1 MSKLIHRIHT
11 QILEH
16 ALIMPG
22 QTVVVGL
29 SGGPDSVFL
38 LHVLAELQKELAC
51 SLVAA
56 HLNHGWRAEASDEAA
71 WCAQFASQLKV
82 PYIMQHVRDVTVT
95 KQANGSQEAEGRNA
109 RRAFFE
115 TVAQEHGAQKIALA
129 HHADD
134 QLETFFI
141 RLARGASLD
150 GLCGM
155 LPQDGVYIRPLLEIS
170 KTEIVAYLA
179 EHQLSFCVDA
189 SNNSHDFLRNRI
201 RHILIP
207 ALESV
212 DPRYA
217 RSTART
223 MQQLNAA
230 EDFCA
235 QATAEGFGRVCSEN
249 ALNAEKLFKEHPY
262 LQRRIVMAWL
272 IAVKVPFAPSEGFF
286 NEILRFIYQSAA
298 QSHALAQSYHIMRA
312 DTLFLIKKIN
322 SSALQSREDTLC
334 ADIDNQN

>member
-1 MSKLIHRIHT
+1 MSNLVRRVHEKIAKHTLIT
-11 QILEH
+11 
-16 ALIMPG
+16 PG
-22 QTVVVGL
+22 QTILIGL

-38 LHVLAELQKELAC
+38 LHALVILQQELGC

-56 HLNHGWRAEASDEAA
+56 HLNHGWRAEANDEAT
-71 WCAQFASQLKV
+71 WCEQLAAQLKV
-82 PYIMQHVRDVTVT
+82 PFVVGHAQTIAIT
-95 KQANGSQEAEGRNA
+95 KRTPGSKEAEGRDA

-115 TVAQEHGAQKIALA
+115 EAAQTYKAHTIALA

-155 LPQDGVYIRPLLEIS
+155 LPHDGLYIRPLLEIS
-170 KTEIVAYLA
+170 KAEILAYLA
-179 EHQLSFCVDA
+179 EHKLSFCVDA
-189 SNNSHDFLRNRI
+189 SNDSHDFLRNRI
-201 RHILIP
+201 RHTLMP

-212 DPRYA
+212 DPRYV

-223 MQQLNAA
+223 MQQLNDA

-235 QATAEGFGRVCSEN
+235 QATTEGFGRVCSEN

-262 LQRRIVMAWL
+262 LQRRIVIAWL
-272 IAVKVPFAPSEGFF
+272 IAAGVPFTPSESFF
-286 NEILRFIYQSAA
+286 DEILRFIREGAA
-298 QSHALAQSYHIMRA
+298 LSHTVGQAWRIVRIDRIFSIRKA
-312 DTLFLIKKIN
+312 N
-322 SSALQSREDTLC
+322 SSALQS
-334 ADIDNQN
+334 